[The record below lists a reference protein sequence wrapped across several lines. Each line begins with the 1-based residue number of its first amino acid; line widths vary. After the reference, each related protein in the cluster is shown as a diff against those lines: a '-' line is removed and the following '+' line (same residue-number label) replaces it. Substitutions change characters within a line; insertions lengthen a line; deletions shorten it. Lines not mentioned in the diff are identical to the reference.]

1 MAKDPAFLF
10 YSSDFLLGSAFLT
23 LEECGQYI
31 KALCWL
37 HQHGGRLSKEKM
49 EAVIGKMSDKLLEK
63 FLIDKNGMLFN
74 KRLLEELEKRN
85 KYCESRRNNAKSY
98 AKHMHKHMENENENI
113 NVNKDLK
120 ALDFTNNNIVNNS
133 ISIIK
138 KKNKKTIPNT
148 PHAQAIEYFCKKFEE
163 KTGTKYVFNGGKDA
177 ALIKTMLGFL
187 DLEQFKYKV
196 NAFFYSG
203 DEFVKKAG
211 YTIGVFK
218 SQINKIKGEKYE
230 TGIDRFIKVE

>member
-98 AKHMHKHMENENENI
+98 AKHMHKHMHKHMENENENE
-113 NVNKDLK
+113 NKDVIKNNKVFNKPTIEEIEKYCLERNNGIDPEAFFHHYESCGWKIGSKPMKNWKSAIITWEKRDNNKLK
-120 ALDFTNNNIVNNS
+120 PKLTQAQINS
-133 ISIIK
+133 IAGMK
-138 KKNKKTIPNT
+138 RLEERWKNEERNNEEGSGNT
-148 PHAQAIEYFCKKFEE
+148 VTDVSK
-163 KTGTKYVFNGGKDA
+163 
-177 ALIKTMLGFL
+177 
-187 DLEQFKYKV
+187 
-196 NAFFYSG
+196 
-203 DEFVKKAG
+203 
-211 YTIGVFK
+211 
-218 SQINKIKGEKYE
+218 
-230 TGIDRFIKVE
+230 